1 MQVCQFKEGL
11 TEINTPYSHQEVTS
25 VKLIAVP
32 SMVTRKYEDRGW
44 TLFES
49 ILIDGKEP
57 SAIIGGYGEHN
68 VMTLADDFDLDAPH
82 TGEEFVSKCAT
93 AQRQPPCTPQRFAQ
107 LMQSR
112 GESAIQKGVKL
123 FTNGK
128 DQPFLLETYH
138 KAFLQQVRAEKLDYT
153 SMNWGD
159 DEAEAWA
166 VAEGPG
172 WLREDY

>member
-1 MQVCQFKEGL
+1 MCQFKEGL
-11 TEINTPYSHQEVTS
+11 TEINTPYSHQEVTA

-32 SMVTRKYEDRGW
+32 STVTRKYEDRGW

-57 SAIIGGYGEHN
+57 SQNMGLYGERN
-68 VMTLADDFDLDAPH
+68 VMTLADDFDFDAAI
-82 TGEEFVSKCAT
+82 TGKEFVSKCAT
-93 AQRQPPCTPQRFAQ
+93 AQRQPPSTPERFAQ
-107 LMQSR
+107 QMQSR
-112 GESAIQKGVKL
+112 GENAIQKGVKL

-138 KAFLQQVRAEKLDYT
+138 KAFLQQVRAETLDYT
-153 SMNWGD
+153 KMNWGD

-166 VAEGPG
+166 ITEGPG
-172 WLREDY
+172 